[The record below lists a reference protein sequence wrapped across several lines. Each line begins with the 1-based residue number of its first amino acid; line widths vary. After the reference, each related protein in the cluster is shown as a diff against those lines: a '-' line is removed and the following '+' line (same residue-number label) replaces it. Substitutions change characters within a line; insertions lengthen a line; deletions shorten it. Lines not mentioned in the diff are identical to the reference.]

1 MVKKI
6 EIRKVTKLHHNFSFS
21 KLGFNP
27 QSEFYLIISRLCT
40 DENIL
45 FTVLFSHFLSKSIV
59 PLPMGR
65 FIFCCH
71 HYIFKINVA

>member
-6 EIRKVTKLHHNFSFS
+6 EIRKVTKFHHNFSFS

-27 QSEFYLIISRLCT
+27 QSEFYLIISRFST

-45 FTVLFSHFLSKSIV
+45 FTVLFPHIPVKIHCPITHGQTYIL
-59 PLPMGR
+59 LPSLY
-65 FIFCCH
+65 F
-71 HYIFKINVA
+71 